1 MTGDTSAARGAEGRH
16 RRDGPADLPGD
27 SGLPVTGLYAREV
40 ADAVWLA
47 ANHPWLAGGQEGA
60 EEEKTDAPEPP
71 PGPGAEGHE
80 PAPPARET
88 PAGDDPPDPG
98 PGPDAPP
105 GSPAPGPGPDDPAP
119 HDPVPHDPAPDP
131 AAPDAPAPGASG
143 TPRTPPPHA
152 GRPAPALLPHGPGR
166 PPGPRELGRALR
178 PLRTHLD
185 SAHAHTLDEQATAE
199 RIALAP
205 HLPPVLLPAPE
216 RRWSAVLVVDSAPHM
231 ALWRPAVERF
241 RSALRTYGGLRD
253 VDVLTLDTAHA
264 GRAVLHGRGPAGRPR
279 PPRGLVD
286 PAGRRIVFLL
296 TDGAAPAW
304 RSGAAQ
310 RLAALWGRF
319 QPVAVVQML
328 PQRLWAGTGLFPVRV
343 RLRAHGRGAAGRQVR
358 WTPAEPL
365 AASLLPDAPGRVVP
379 VPVLELSPE
388 WLGPWA
394 RFVAGTSPR
403 WADLPAILTGTRR
416 PPPAAPPPSRRPTAA
431 ELVARFRN
439 RASLDAFDLATRL
452 AAVQLDLDTMREV
465 RRQTMPRATDAH
477 LAELVISPLVEP
489 LPGCDGNS
497 YLFVDGV
504 REELLAAGSRSATE
518 SALKK
523 AAEFL
528 APHNEAARELLD
540 YLENAAR
547 SPSSALSEESLEAV
561 EATGENLRFRQAEH
575 AALQAISGS
584 HLRRAR
590 KLGEHIG
597 TTPPHGRTGVS
608 PGPADETLPDDSDD
622 PFPPSGGPHVSTVPA
637 PAQTSAQQP
646 PAGGGGRPSMPTVWG
661 NMPPRNAVFTGR
673 EELLVALE
681 NGLREGP
688 TAVLPHALHG
698 MGGVGKSQLALEY
711 VYRHASEY
719 QVVWWI
725 PAERTTQIQQAFVEL
740 ARRLHLP
747 VSSEAITAVPA
758 VLEALRTGNPY
769 NSWLLVFDNAESP
782 AAVQEYFP
790 STPEGG
796 PVGSVIVTSRNPQW
810 NTLAHPLEVDV
821 FEREESIQLL
831 RRRNPDL
838 SDEDADMLAEI
849 LGDLPLAVEQA
860 SAWRAETGM
869 PPAEYRRVFEEKS
882 AELMAVSPPT
892 QYEKTV
898 ATAWNVSLDHVE
910 GKNAGAIQLLELCT
924 YFAPEPVNRQ
934 FFSNAVSEPIAP
946 ELDRIFTD
954 PIRLSRA
961 IREISRYSLAKI
973 DHRTNSIQMHRLV
986 QAVLEARMTEEQ
998 RRRFRHGAH
1007 LLLAANAPS
1016 DPRAPH
1022 NWQRFGELYPHV
1034 IASKAAL
1041 SPHRNVRQMVYM
1053 TAEYLFYWGDHKAAL
1068 EFAQETY
1075 REWCRLFGEDD
1086 QQTLVLGRHLRFVL
1100 WRDGRYQ
1107 EAAEL
1112 GERMLATLEGAGPDL
1127 EEEYLRVKGQVSGDR
1142 RARGDFRGALEF
1154 DEEIYE
1160 RAVRAYG
1167 DEDPETLLHAHNL
1180 GVTLRVNGLYARA
1193 LELDRASWR
1202 TKVQLFGADAPTTL
1216 GSEASLHLDKQE
1228 LGEYAATERAYE
1240 EAIDIHRDTFGDM
1253 HPNTLKAIARLGV
1266 AQRKAGHHAAAEA
1279 NTRNA
1284 RNALVERYG
1293 ERSPDALQASLN
1305 LSIDLRQNR
1314 ALDEAL
1320 KLGERTRALYAEIF
1334 GQDHPHTAAADANA
1348 AITMRL
1354 LDRADQARKLNESA
1368 LARFREKLGE
1378 AHPHTLIC
1386 AVNLANDLFAQGDAA
1401 GALELD
1407 QRSLPAL
1414 AEALG
1419 ERHPTVLVLRGNTA
1433 TDLRALGRTGEAE
1446 ELHRAAIDGIR
1457 ETLGENHPACADML
1471 AWRRANCDID
1481 PMPI

>member
-1 MTGDTSAARGAEGRH
+1 M
-16 RRDGPADLPGD
+16 L
-27 SGLPVTGLYAREV
+27 V
-40 ADAVWLA
+40 
-47 ANHPWLAGGQEGA
+47 
-60 EEEKTDAPEPP
+60 PEP
-71 PGPGAEGHE
+71 
-80 PAPPARET
+80 
-88 PAGDDPPDPG
+88 
-98 PGPDAPP
+98 
-105 GSPAPGPGPDDPAP
+105 
-119 HDPVPHDPAPDP
+119 
-131 AAPDAPAPGASG
+131 
-143 TPRTPPPHA
+143 
-152 GRPAPALLPHGPGR
+152 
-166 PPGPRELGRALR
+166 
-178 PLRTHLD
+178 
-185 SAHAHTLDEQATAE
+185 E
-199 RIALAP
+199 R
-205 HLPPVLLPAPE
+205 H
-216 RRWSAVLVVDSAPHM
+216 WSAVLVVDSAPHM
-231 ALWRPAVERF
+231 ALWRPAVDRF
-241 RSALRTYGGLRD
+241 RSALGGYGGLRD
-253 VDVLTLDTAHA
+253 VDVLTLDTAHPE
-264 GRAVLHGRGPAGRPR
+264 RAVLRGPGTAGRPR

-286 PAGRRIVFLL
+286 PTGRRIVFLL

-319 QPVAVVQML
+319 QPVTVVQML

-343 RLRAHGRGAAGRQVR
+343 RLRAHGPGSAGGQVR
-358 WTPAEPL
+358 WRPAEPL
-365 AASLLPDAPGRVVP
+365 AASLLPDTPGRVVA

-388 WLGPWA
+388 WLDPWA
-394 RFVAGTSPR
+394 RFVSGTTPR
-403 WADLPAILTGTRR
+403 WADLPAILTSTR
-416 PPPAAPPPSRRPTAA
+416 PPSHAASPPSRRPTAA

-439 RASLDAFDLATRL
+439 RASLAAFGLATRL

-465 RRQTMPRATDAH
+465 RRQTMPHATDAH
-477 LAELVISPLVEP
+477 LAELLISPLVEP
-489 LPGCDGNS
+489 LPGCDGHS

-504 REELLAAGSRSATE
+504 REELLAAGSRTATE
-518 SALKK
+518 SALRK

-540 YLENAAR
+540 YLESASHSAAPAFR
-547 SPSSALSEESLEAV
+547 EESLEAV
-561 EATGENLRFRQAEH
+561 EATAENLRFRQAEH

-590 KLGEHIG
+590 RLGEHIG
-597 TTPPHGRTGVS
+597 TPP
-608 PGPADETLPDDSDD
+608 PGPADETLPDDSDYAI
-622 PFPPSGGPHVSTVPA
+622 PPSGGPQVSTVPA
-637 PAQTSAQQP
+637 PAQTPAQQP
-646 PAGGGGRPSMPTVWG
+646 TAGGGARPAMPAVWG
-661 NMPPRNAVFTGR
+661 NMPPRNMVFTGR

-681 NGLREGP
+681 SGLRDGP

-747 VSSEAITAVPA
+747 ASTEAITAVPA

-910 GKNAGAIQLLELCT
+910 GKNAGAIQLLKLCT

-934 FFSNAVSEPIAP
+934 FFSNSVSEPIAP

-998 RRRFRHGAH
+998 RGMFRHGAH

-1016 DPRAPH
+1016 DPLAPQ

-1041 SPHRNVRQMVYM
+1041 SAHRNVRQLVYNV
-1053 TAEYLFYWGDHKAAL
+1053 ARYLFYWGDHAAAL

-1075 REWCRLFGEDD
+1075 RDWCRLFGEDD
-1086 QQTLVLGRHLRFVL
+1086 QQTLALGRHLRFVL
-1100 WRDGRYQ
+1100 WRDGRYK

-1154 DEEIYE
+1154 DEEVYE

-1193 LELDRASWR
+1193 RDLDQASWR
-1202 TKVQLFGADAPTTL
+1202 TKVQMFGADAPTTL
-1216 GSEASLHLDKQE
+1216 SSEASFHLDQQE
-1228 LGEYAATERAYE
+1228 LGEYAATEKAYE
-1240 EAIDIHRDTFGDM
+1240 EAIDIYRDTFGDL
-1253 HPNTLKAIARLGV
+1253 HPGTLNAIARLGV

-1284 RNALVERYG
+1284 RNALIERYG
-1293 ERSPDALQASLN
+1293 ERSPDALHASLN
-1305 LSIDLRQNR
+1305 LSIDLRQNGSFQ
-1314 ALDEAL
+1314 EAL
-1320 KLGERTRALYAEIF
+1320 RLGERVRALYAEVF
-1334 GQDHPHTAAADANA
+1334 GQDHPHAAAADANA

-1354 LDRADQARKLNESA
+1354 LGQVEQARRLNESA
-1368 LARFREKLGE
+1368 IARFRAAVGDT
-1378 AHPHTLIC
+1378 HPHTLIC
-1386 AVNLANDLFAQGDAA
+1386 QVNLANDLFAQGDAA
-1401 GALELD
+1401 GALEID
-1407 QRSLPAL
+1407 ERVLPL
-1414 AEALG
+1414 LVEALG
-1419 ERHPTVLVLRGNTA
+1419 EEHPTVLVTRGNTA
-1433 TDLRALGRTGEAE
+1433 ADLRALGRTGEAE

-1457 ETLGENHPACADML
+1457 ARLGQEHPACTDML
-1471 AWRRANCDID
+1471 DWRRANCDID
-1481 PMPI
+1481 PMTL

>member
-1 MTGDTSAARGAEGRH
+1 MTGDTSAARGTDGRH
-16 RRDGPADLPGD
+16 RRDGPADLPGP
-27 SGLPVTGLYAREV
+27 GVLPVTGLYAWEV

-47 ANHPWLAGGQEGA
+47 ATHPWLAGGREHA
-60 EEEKTDAPEPP
+60 DEEKTDAPERPP
-71 PGPGAEGHE
+71 ADGPAAHREAAPGALAE
-80 PAPPARET
+80 PAGP
-88 PAGDDPPDPG
+88 PAGDPPR
-98 PGPDAPP
+98 
-105 GSPAPGPGPDDPAP
+105 PAPEARDTGAHGTGATAPGARAPDDPAR
-119 HDPVPHDPAPDP
+119 DGPAP
-131 AAPDAPAPGASG
+131 
-143 TPRTPPPHA
+143 
-152 GRPAPALLPHGPGR
+152 GRPAPRHDAPPDPAGPPSATATVPAGLTRR

-178 PLRTHLD
+178 PLRAHLD
-185 SAHAHTLDEQATAE
+185 SVHAHTLDEAATAE

-205 HLPPVLLPAPE
+205 HLPPVLAPERE

-231 ALWRPAVERF
+231 ALWRPAVDRF
-241 RSALRTYGGLRD
+241 RSALQEYGALRD
-253 VDVLTLDTAHA
+253 VDVLTLDTDRAD
-264 GRAVLHGRGPAGRPR
+264 RAVLRAPGRAGRPR

-310 RLAALWGRF
+310 RLAALWGRH

-328 PQRLWAGTGLFPVRV
+328 PQRLWSGTGLFPVRV
-343 RLRAHGRGAAGRQVR
+343 RMRAEGPGAAAGQVR

-365 AASLLPDAPGRVVP
+365 AASTPPDAPGRIVA
-379 VPVLELSPE
+379 VPVLELNPA

-394 RFVAGTSPR
+394 RFIAGTTPR
-403 WADLPAILTGTRR
+403 WADLPALLTGDRA
-416 PPPAAPPPSRRPTAA
+416 PAPAAPPAPRPAAA

-452 AAVQLDLDTMREV
+452 AAVQLDLATMREV

-528 APHNEAARELLD
+528 APHNEAARELLE
-540 YLENAAR
+540 YLESGSHPAAPAFR
-547 SPSSALSEESLEAV
+547 EESLRSV
-561 EATGENLRFRQAEH
+561 EATADNFRFRQAEH

-584 HLRRAR
+584 HRLRAQ

-597 TTPPHGRTGVS
+597 TTPPNGHTGVS
-608 PGPADETLPDDSDD
+608 PGPADERLPVDSDH
-622 PFPPSGGPHVSTVPA
+622 PVPPSGGPLVSTVPA
-637 PAQTSAQQP
+637 PAQTPAQQP
-646 PAGGGGRPSMPTVWG
+646 PAGGGGRPAMPAVWG
-661 NMPPRNAVFTGR
+661 NMPPRNVVFTGR

-681 NGLREGP
+681 NGLRRGP

-711 VYRHASEY
+711 VYRHAAEY

-747 VSSEAITAVPA
+747 VSAEAITAVPA

-869 PPAEYRRVFEEKS
+869 PPAEYRRVFEEKA

-934 FFSNAVSEPIAP
+934 FFSNSVSEPIAP

-1016 DPRAPH
+1016 DPRAPQ

-1034 IASKAAL
+1034 IASGAAL
-1041 SPHRNVRQMVYM
+1041 SPHRNVRQMVHNV
-1053 TAEYLFYWGDHKAAL
+1053 AEYLFYWGDHAAAL
-1068 EFAQETY
+1068 DFARETY

-1100 WRDGRYQ
+1100 WRDGRYK

-1127 EEEYLRVKGQVSGDR
+1127 EEEYLRVKGQVSTDR

-1154 DEEIYE
+1154 DEEVYE

-1216 GSEASLHLDKQE
+1216 SSEACLHLDKQE
-1228 LGEYAATERAYE
+1228 LGEYAATEKAYE

-1253 HPNTLKAIARLGV
+1253 HPNTLNAIARLGV
-1266 AQRKAGHHAAAEA
+1266 AQRKAGHHTAAEA

-1284 RNALVERYG
+1284 RDALIERYG
-1293 ERSPDALQASLN
+1293 ERSPDSLQASLN
-1305 LSIDLRQNR
+1305 LSIDLRQNGS
-1314 ALDEAL
+1314 LPEAL
-1320 KLGERTRALYAEIF
+1320 KLGERVRALYADVF
-1334 GQDHPHTAAADANA
+1334 GQDHPHTAAADANQ
-1348 AITMRL
+1348 AITLRL
-1354 LDRADQARKLNESA
+1354 LDRADQARKLNEAA
-1368 LARFREKLGE
+1368 LARFREKLGD

-1386 AVNLANDLFAQGDAA
+1386 AINLANDLFAMGDAP
-1401 GALELD
+1401 GALALD
-1407 QRSLPAL
+1407 QRTLPSLVTT
-1414 AEALG
+1414 LG
-1419 ERHPTVLVLRGNTA
+1419 DDHPTVLVLRGNTA
-1433 TDLRALGRTGEAE
+1433 ADLRALGRTGEAE

-1457 ETLGENHPACADML
+1457 AKLGENHPACGDML

>member
-16 RRDGPADLPGD
+16 RRDGPADLPGG
-27 SGLPVTGLYAREV
+27 SWLPVTGLYAWEV

-47 ANHPWLAGGQEGA
+47 AHHPWLAGGQEGT
-60 EEEKTDAPEPP
+60 EERKTDAP
-71 PGPGAEGHE
+71 AL
-80 PAPPARET
+80 
-88 PAGDDPPDPG
+88 PPDPG
-98 PGPDAPP
+98 AHTPAPDEPPHPHPGAHDTPEP
-105 GSPAPGPGPDDPAP
+105 PAPGT
-119 HDPVPHDPAPDP
+119 
-131 AAPDAPAPGASG
+131 APDAPAPPGPTADAHAPENPA
-143 TPRTPPPHA
+143 TDDPATDDPDPLDEAPPHPSPA
-152 GRPAPALLPHGPGR
+152 AVLPPAPAGLTR
-166 PPGPRELGRALR
+166 PPGTRELGRALR
-178 PLRTHLD
+178 PLRGHLD
-185 SAHAHTLDEQATAE
+185 SAHADVLDEAATAE

-205 HLPPVLLPAPE
+205 HLPPVLVPEPE

-231 ALWRPAVERF
+231 ALWQPAVDRF
-241 RSALRTYGGLRD
+241 RSALHGYGGLRD
-253 VDVLTLDTAHA
+253 VEVLTLDTARPE
-264 GRAVLHGRGPAGRPR
+264 RAVLRGPGPVGRPR
-279 PPRGLVD
+279 PPGGLVD
-286 PAGRRIVFLL
+286 PTGRSIVFLL

-310 RLAALWGRF
+310 RLAALWGRS

-328 PQRLWAGTGLFPVRV
+328 PQRLWSGTGLFPVRV
-343 RLRAHGRGAAGRQVR
+343 RLRAHGHGSAGGQVR

-365 AASLLPDAPGRVVP
+365 AASLLPDAPGRVVA

-388 WLGPWA
+388 WLDPWA
-394 RFVAGTSPR
+394 RFVSGTTPR
-403 WADLPAILTGTRR
+403 WADLPAILTTCR
-416 PPPAAPPPSRRPTAA
+416 PPSPAPPPPSRRSTAA

-439 RASLDAFDLATRL
+439 RASLQAFDLATRL

-465 RRQTMPRATDAH
+465 RRQTMPHATDAH

-489 LPGCDGNS
+489 LPGCAGNS

-540 YLENAAR
+540 YLESASDSAAPAFR
-547 SPSSALSEESLEAV
+547 EESLAAV
-561 EATGENLRFRQAEH
+561 EATAENLRFRQAEH

-590 KLGEHIG
+590 RLGEHIG
-597 TTPPHGRTGVS
+597 NAPPNGVS
-608 PGPADETLPDDSDD
+608 PGPADETLPDDSDY
-622 PFPPSGGPHVSTVPA
+622 PIPPSGGPHVSTVPA
-637 PAQTSAQQP
+637 PAQTPAQQP
-646 PAGGGGRPSMPTVWG
+646 PAGGGARPAMPAVWG
-661 NMPPRNAVFTGR
+661 NMPPRNVVFTGR

-681 NGLREGP
+681 NGLRQGP

-711 VYRHASEY
+711 VYRHAAEY

-747 VSSEAITAVPA
+747 VSTEAITAVPA

-821 FEREESIQLL
+821 FERQESIQLL

-838 SDEDADMLAEI
+838 SEEDADMLAEI

-998 RRRFRHGAH
+998 RQRFRHGAH

-1016 DPRAPH
+1016 DPQAPQ

-1041 SPHRNVRQMVYM
+1041 SPHRNVRQMVHNV
-1053 TAEYLFYWGDHKAAL
+1053 AEYLFYWGDHAAAQD
-1068 EFAQETY
+1068 FARETY

-1100 WRDGRYQ
+1100 WRDGRYK

-1112 GERMLATLEGAGPDL
+1112 GERMLATLEAAGPDL

-1154 DEEIYE
+1154 DEEVYE

-1216 GSEASLHLDKQE
+1216 SSEASLHLDKQE
-1228 LGEYAATERAYE
+1228 LGEYAATEKAYE

-1314 ALDEAL
+1314 SLEEAL
-1320 KLGERTRALYAEIF
+1320 KLGERTRTLYADIF
-1334 GQDHPHTAAADANA
+1334 GQSHPHTAAADANA
-1348 AITMRL
+1348 AITLRL
-1354 LDRADQARKLNESA
+1354 LDRVDQARKLNESA
-1368 LARFREKLGE
+1368 LARFREKLGDG
-1378 AHPHTLIC
+1378 HPHTLIC
-1386 AVNLANDLFAQGDAA
+1386 SVNLANDLFAQGDAA

-1407 QRSLPAL
+1407 QRSLPLL

-1419 ERHPTVLVLRGNTA
+1419 EAHPTVLVLRGNMA
-1433 TDLRALGRTGEAE
+1433 AELRALGRTGEAE

-1457 ETLGENHPACADML
+1457 ATLGENHPACADML